1 MLDLKAYSQKVKL
14 ALRSRRTP
22 SSDEALPVSEVVLPV
37 RHRSGI
43 GRHIAFCVDENSV
56 HMAAVSRFGRRKK
69 ILDIGKV
76 YVPSSMVGTSDQVNF
91 IAETVGEFLKRFGR
105 RSSRISVVVS
115 GRETAFRTFSM
126 PALKRRDLDAAVAF
140 EVRKQVPFPPED
152 CIYDYRLSS
161 KFTSNG
167 QNRYKV
173 GLHAATKRLI
183 NEVLQPFRQQNVCL
197 RAIHHSQDVIGR
209 LLPHLPDFDPFGH
222 TIVVNITREHS
233 EIAFYHG
240 ACLEFFQISPV
251 GSLQLGSTG
260 DIESFAAFARSMAAE
275 LQTSMDYYTG
285 QFQHGSADRV
295 LICGDLA
302 YSSDLLELLNGYGN
316 ILFERF
322 PAENLDFI
330 SGDNNRFTDTLP
342 VCLAAL
348 ASASY
353 DTDVANL
360 LPAEDRSQYQTR
372 RVDRLSRV
380 ALILVTLALFGG
392 WMLMKQEAV
401 AKEESLLS
409 LNRQVDRIKN
419 SEAYGTYH
427 VLKRQIV
434 GYQAFLDKAHH
445 EPSYLTLNLKE
456 LSLLTPSSVQLLD
469 LVYDSEHS
477 DHNLTVRGIIK
488 STSVPPEVLL
498 AEFVESLKSSA
509 FFDNVK
515 LSKHVKSRF
524 DDHFEIEFRIDMQGT
539 VCTSG

>member
-1 MLDLKAYSQKVKL
+1 MLDLRAYSQKVKL

-22 SSDEALPVSEVVLPV
+22 AGDEALPVSEVVLPV
-37 RHRSGI
+37 QHRFGI
-43 GRHIAFCVDENSV
+43 GRHIAFCIDESSV
-56 HMAAVSRFGRRKK
+56 QMAAISRFGLRKK

-76 YVPSSMVGTSDQVNF
+76 YIPSSLVGTSDQANF
-91 IAETVGEFLKRFGR
+91 IAETVGEFLNRFDR

-126 PALKRRDLDAAVAF
+126 PVLKRRDLDNAVAF

-161 KFTSNG
+161 KITGDG
-167 QNRYKV
+167 QLRYKV
-173 GLHAATKRLI
+173 GLQAATKRLI
-183 NEVLQPFRQQNVCL
+183 NEVLQPFRRQNVCL
-197 RAIHHSQDVIGR
+197 KAIHHSQDVIGR
-209 LLPHLPDFDPFGH
+209 LLPHLPDFDPLGY

-233 EIAFYHG
+233 EIAFYRG
-240 ACLEFFQISPV
+240 TGLEFFQISPA

-260 DIESFAAFARSMAAE
+260 DIESFSSFARSMAAE
-275 LQTSMDYYTG
+275 LETSMDYYTG
-285 QFQHGSADRV
+285 QFQHESANRV

-302 YSSDLLELLNGYGN
+302 YSGDLLELLNGYGS
-316 ILFERF
+316 IRFERF
-322 PAENLDFI
+322 PTENLDFM
-330 SGDNNRFTDTLP
+330 SGDNSRFAETLP
-342 VCLAAL
+342 VCLAVL
-348 ASASY
+348 ASASC
-353 DTDVANL
+353 DTDAANL
-360 LPAEDRSQYQTR
+360 LPTEDQSQYLTR
-372 RVDRLSRV
+372 RIYRLSQV

-401 AKEESLLS
+401 TKEESLLS

-434 GYQAFLDKAHH
+434 GYQAFLDKIRR

-477 DHNLTVRGIIK
+477 DHNMTVRGIVT

-498 AEFVESLKSSA
+498 AEFVESLKSSV

-524 DDHFEIEFRIDMQGT
+524 DDHFEIEFRIDMQAT
-539 VCTSG
+539 V